1 MTQMTWTALFV
12 DNNGVLKSKVFHGRR
27 DIEEAKDQACEVCGG
42 NIIALIT
49 GSQNV
54 FLF

>member
-1 MTQMTWTALFV
+1 MTQMTWTALFL
-12 DNNGVLKSKVFHGRR
+12 DNGVLKSKVFHGKR
-27 DIEEAKDQACEVCGG
+27 DIDEAKSQACEICGE